1 MPKRVTSSPKLLA
14 YREFMSKELRLIKAA
29 NPHVNQRDIFRMAVQ
44 RYRIMRDSGK
54 I

>member
-44 RYRIMRDSGK
+44 RYRIMRDSK
-54 I
+54 QL